1 MTTETEDQPI
11 IRLNPHAAFP
21 HYPPAEKNVIS
32 CLMKEPSLLADVPLL
47 TNEHFMVG
55 GHASIFAA
63 IRRICE
69 KAAPDGELIEDLRL
83 HLYQRGE
90 LESIGGPATLVD
102 LYTYAPA
109 PSLRDIRKNAE
120 ILNHYLAR
128 RKAIKAGLNLIE
140 EAFTCG
146 DETERVLAAA
156 ADPITEIHEIVA
168 SSRPP
173 KTRRDI
179 INERVEAFERR
190 CLGTESAI
198 GIPTIPEIDAKLYGL
213 HPGRV
218 WVIGGYPEGGKSALA
233 GQILTDIA
241 TDGTATGFISLE
253 MGEADLL
260 DRAFIMASRVDAK
273 AFTKPNAYAK
283 ENGMQGLAKGILQA
297 IHRGIRAVAEAP
309 FHVVAPS
316 NDSLPAVLACIRRLV
331 RDHGVKAVAVDYIQR
346 IKPSKQFRSE
356 EEGIKEISNAIQ
368 SIAKELGIAILLLS
382 QLNESGD
389 TARGRVIEQ
398 DADALLYIIQDRNK
412 NSQSYKQHRHILIG
426 KDRYYGS
433 GGQILN
439 LVLDRET
446 IRFKAGCPVAPVS
459 SGPGF

>member
-1 MTTETEDQPI
+1 MTTELEEQPLV
-11 IRLNPHAAFP
+11 RLNPQAAFP
-21 HYPPAEKNVIS
+21 HYPPAEKSVIS
-32 CLMKEPSLLADVPLL
+32 CLIKEPSLLDEVPLL
-47 TNEHFMVG
+47 TIEHFMTAG
-55 GHASIFAA
+55 CASAFSA

-69 KAAPDGELIEDLRL
+69 DGIPEGELFGDLR
-83 HLYQRGE
+83 HQLYQRAE
-90 LESIGGPATLVD
+90 LDRVGGDHGLAD
-102 LYTYAPA
+102 LYTYAP
-109 PSLRDIRKNAE
+109 PTLRNIQKNAE

-173 KTRRDI
+173 KTRKEVVTDRL
-179 INERVEAFERR
+179 EAFERR
-190 CLGTESAI
+190 CLGRESAV
-198 GIPTIPEIDAKLYGL
+198 GIPTIAEIDAKLYGL

-241 TDGTATGFISLE
+241 VDGTATGFISLE
-253 MGEADLL
+253 MGEGDLI

-273 AFTKPNAYAK
+273 AFTKPIAYAK
-283 ENGMQGLAKGILQA
+283 ENDMQGLSKGILQA
-297 IHRGIRAVAEAP
+297 IKRGIQAVAEAP

-331 RDHGVKAVAVDYIQR
+331 RDHGVKVVAVDYIQR
-346 IKPSKQFRSE
+346 IKPSRQYRSE

-368 SIAKELGIAILLLS
+368 AVSKEMGISILLLS

-412 NSQSYKQHRHILIG
+412 NSPTYKQHLHILIG
-426 KDRYYGS
+426 KDRHYGS
-433 GGQILN
+433 GGQKIN
-439 LVLDRET
+439 LVLDRSVV
-446 IRFKAGCPVAPVS
+446 RFKPGSITAAEGNDAG
-459 SGPGF
+459 F